1 MDLYQEFK
9 KVMQNKKLESEQKIT
24 LCYRQEFGEL
34 TSCHTRFY
42 HCEKEPLYKNC
53 PEDKYILKIYHI
65 PAGKKRMRISNIPSQ
80 SCLVIFDGFVDID
93 VDKINYNISYN
104 NGLKIL
110 ESKYPHFSNEV
121 FKELVKEYP
130 NYLFSK
136 V

>member
-1 MDLYQEFK
+1 MDIYHEFNNL
-9 KVMQNKKLESEQKIT
+9 MQNNKLKPEQKIT

-34 TSCHTRFY
+34 AVCKTRFY
-42 HCEKEPLYKNC
+42 HCEKVPSYSNC
-53 PEDKYILKIYHI
+53 PEDRYILKIYHI

-110 ESKYPHFSNEV
+110 ESKYPHFSDEV